1 MFAVAGMLFT
11 AACGNKESNEETEEI
26 EVIIEET
33 EEAIEESAEEVE
45 GAIEDTV
52 EVIEEE
58 VEA

>member
-11 AACGNKESNEETEEI
+11 AACGNKESNEETEI
-26 EVIIEET
+26 EVIIEDT

-45 GAIEDTV
+45 EVVEDSV